1 MKFLIMRWLLLRRE
15 IISFSFREVGN
26 LDHHFAI
33 IGIAAGIAD
42 YPLYYDAINEKGLG
56 MAGLNFS
63 GYADYKKLKKE
74 KKMFLH
80 LSLFLGY
87 WANALL

>member
-1 MKFLIMRWLLLRRE
+1 
-15 IISFSFREVGN
+15 
-26 LDHHFAI
+26 
-33 IGIAAGIAD
+33 
-42 YPLYYDAINEKGLG
+42 